1 MANAAEQATWGGE
14 YQPKQLLD
22 ALREGLATEDG
33 TRQTLERCGLDG
45 GTIVE
50 IGRLALQTDS
60 YAEDL
65 AGVTRIPRQKNGER
79 ENNVI
84 HSFKLATL
92 APNIAH
98 ALGLKLDLNLVRHF
112 GMVHD
117 ALEIETGDVA
127 TFGIS
132 PEEQKEKERRE
143 KAALE
148 RLCKRLP
155 ILEARALRQYEKQDT
170 PEARFVRMVDKL
182 LPIVLDFTGQGIRVI
197 EEDFGISSLEELRAS
212 HDKLAA
218 KWRTMFNNEFPELE
232 QAYAVLAYLFEN
244 KYELERQARKAR
256 LPERPQQL
264 TEVERKWRI
273 NPENIPFALDEMRC
287 AELKQGY
294 LATGGDGSEV
304 RIRSF
309 GDDKRFELT
318 MKSDGTIV
326 RGEQTI
332 KLTKEA
338 FEALWPL
345 TEGSRIEKTRYYI
358 PYTDENGREL
368 TIELDIYHGHLE
380 GLATAEIEF
389 SGREADALVQ
399 ANTFKAPAWFGKD
412 ISEDKRFKNS
422 SLANRTDLNFVSLG
436 D

>member
-1 MANAAEQATWGGE
+1 M
-14 YQPKQLLD
+14 
-22 ALREGLATEDG
+22 REGVPTPDIENPDISQA
-33 TRQTLERCGLDG
+33 LERRNANPTRTLA
-45 GTIVE
+45 

-60 YAEDL
+60 YVEDL
-65 AGVTRIPRQKNGER
+65 ADVTRIPRRKNGER

-98 ALGLKLDLNLVRHF
+98 ALGLKLDLNLMRHF
-112 GMVHD
+112 GLVHD

-127 TFGIS
+127 TFNVS

-143 KAALE
+143 KAALKK
-148 RLCKRLP
+148 LCKRLP
-155 ILEARALRQYEKQDT
+155 ILEAEALETYERQDT

-182 LPIVLDFTGQGIRVI
+182 LPTVLDFTGQGTRVV
-197 EEDFGISSLEELRAS
+197 EEDFGTSSVEELRAS

-218 KWRTMFNNEFPELE
+218 KLRTMFENEFPLEVE

-273 NPENIPFALDEMRC
+273 NPENIPFALGEMRC

-358 PYTDENGREL
+358 PLKDEHGREL

-412 ISEDKRFKNS
+412 ISEDKRFKNH

>member
-1 MANAAEQATWGGE
+1 MEAQGVDPVIILG
-14 YQPKQLLD
+14 
-22 ALREGLATEDG
+22 
-33 TRQTLERCGLDG
+33 
-45 GTIVE
+45 
-50 IGRLALQTDS
+50 IGRLGLETSELVDRFADIQR
-60 YAEDL
+60 
-65 AGVTRIPRQKNGER
+65 VPRRRNGER
-79 ENNVI
+79 ESDVE
-84 HSFKLATL
+84 HSFMLAMI
-92 APNIAH
+92 APTIAK
-98 ALGLKLDLNLVRHF
+98 AVRPDLNIDLVRQYALI
-112 GMVHD
+112 HD
-117 ALEIETGDVA
+117 IIELETGDVA
-127 TFGIS
+127 TFSVS
-132 PEEQKEKERRE
+132 PEEQAEKERRE
-143 KAALE
+143 KEALEKLCQKLPPLEAAALRSYE
-148 RLCKRLP
+148 R
-155 ILEARALRQYEKQDT
+155 QDT
-170 PEARFVRMVDKL
+170 PEARFVRMLDKL
-182 LPIVLDFTGQGIRVI
+182 LPAIVDFTGQGTRVV

-244 KYELERQARKAR
+244 KYELERQTRKAR

-273 NPENIPFALDEMRC
+273 KPENIPFALDEMRC

-309 GDDKRFELT
+309 GDGQRFELT

-399 ANTFKAPAWFGKD
+399 ASTVKVPAWFDED